1 MDRMEITYRRHP
13 SGDGVGEWRRW
24 SVSGDVGEWQSSDGL
39 FPPGFRLGSGP
50 NQRRKQMGVV
60 FGGDFQLRGG
70 GISNPKGRMSG
81 SGVRWHTA
89 EAPMLCPSVLSGEI
103 DERGAK
109 KMADGGRG
117 GIPTAATTLSD
128 EVGVSDGWQSIVVD
142 EFARFLLCFER
153 IPARGRG
160 CKRRT
165 TMGWCWDDF

>member
-1 MDRMEITYRRHP
+1 MNWNETRSLGLLVLGCMLESGSSERNGEDGDNLPEASQRR
-13 SGDGVGEWRRW
+13 WRRRMATV
-24 SVSGDVGEWQSSDGL
+24 VSE
-39 FPPGFRLGSGP
+39 
-50 NQRRKQMGVV
+50 
-60 FGGDFQLRGG
+60 RGC
-70 GISNPKGRMSG
+70 SNPKGRMSG

-103 DERGAK
+103 NERGAK